1 MEVDGGTEA
10 SKTSA
15 EIKILCWE
23 DLWSWIAAIWL
34 TDLDENHKEDICLFR
49 AMLEELQEVIKVF
62 TFYTER
68 APILTPILLHHRKK
82 NKRIWCLEPLSK
94 EEQSIRKRAF

>member
-1 MEVDGGTEA
+1 MGERKLLKPVQKLKCCIEKTYEVELQSSD
-10 SKTSA
+10 S
-15 EIKILCWE
+15 
-23 DLWSWIAAIWL
+23 
-34 TDLDENHKEDICLFR
+34 DLDENHKEDICLFR
-49 AMLEELQEVIKVF
+49 AMLEELQEIIKIS

-68 APILTPILLHHRKK
+68 ALILTPILLHHRKK